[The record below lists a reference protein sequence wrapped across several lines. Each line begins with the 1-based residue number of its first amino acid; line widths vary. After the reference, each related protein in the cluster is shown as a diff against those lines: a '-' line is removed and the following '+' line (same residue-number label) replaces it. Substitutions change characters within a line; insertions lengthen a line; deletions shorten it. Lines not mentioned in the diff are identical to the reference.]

1 VVGSLTL
8 LEELI
13 SIINS
18 IFLEVVNIFPKIAFS
33 IIVAILTLIL
43 IRLINRLI
51 RWMVKAFNL
60 ELLISK
66 LIPGGLRI
74 PLATIIIVL
83 ADLGLLMIGVAIIC
97 RILIADEL
105 IYTGII
111 LYASR
116 IVSITV
122 LTLIFIVSL
131 DTFMK
136 YVKIERKLENIL
148 VLIVLLLTIIVLIDL
163 TSLSS
168 EIKYAVGLGISIGL
182 GLILGIFVFWLLFKD
197 YIEIRIKT

>member
-1 VVGSLTL
+1 LTL
-8 LEELI
+8 PEELI

-18 IFLEVVNIFPKIAFS
+18 IFLEVINIFPKIAFS

-43 IRLINRLI
+43 IKLINRLI

-116 IVSITV
+116 IVSITI

>member
-1 VVGSLTL
+1 MTL

-18 IFLEVVNIFPKIAFS
+18 IFLEAVNIFPKIAFS

-66 LIPGGLRI
+66 LIPGGLHI

-83 ADLGLLMIGVAIIC
+83 ADLGLLMIGIAIIC

>member
-1 VVGSLTL
+1 LTL

>member
-8 LEELI
+8 PEELI

-18 IFLEVVNIFPKIAFS
+18 IFLEVINIFPKIAFS

-43 IRLINRLI
+43 IKLINRLI

-116 IVSITV
+116 IVSITI

>member
-1 VVGSLTL
+1 MTL
-8 LEELI
+8 PEELI

-18 IFLEVVNIFPKIAFS
+18 IFLEVINIFPKIAFS

-43 IRLINRLI
+43 IKLINRLI

-116 IVSITV
+116 IVSITI

>member
-1 VVGSLTL
+1 MLTL
-8 LEELI
+8 PEELI

-18 IFLEVVNIFPKIAFS
+18 ILLEVINIFPKIAFS
-33 IIVAILTLIL
+33 IIVAVLTLIL
-43 IRLINRLI
+43 IKLINKLI
-51 RWMVKAFNL
+51 KWMVKAFNL
-60 ELLISK
+60 ELLISN

-74 PLATIIIVL
+74 PLATIITLL

-97 RILIADEL
+97 RIIIADEL

-148 VLIVLLLTIIVLIDL
+148 VLIVLLLTIIILIDL

>member
-1 VVGSLTL
+1 MTL

>member
-97 RILIADEL
+97 RILITDEL

>member
-18 IFLEVVNIFPKIAFS
+18 IFLEAVNIFPKIAFS